1 MKLKVRN
8 STNGS
13 RIKISNLMTLKPD
26 QMLLVAKANRKTQ
39 ILSSFLKRICEYCKL
54 SYGEELQFTDR
65 CKYCDWNIHGTRYEV
80 SATQNLDI
88 QLSPESAEHVQSVRS
103 RLSKSLHSSQYITP
117 YLIPRFPHFHHQF
130 HSDITHCT
138 FGLKKIS
145 LQDHSRR
152 KLYLK
157 MQFSNIAR
165 LLAATACFFSITTAV
180 PMAPAEGMTVSSS

>member
-138 FGLKKIS
+138 FGLKKSPSRIIQDGNYIS
-145 LQDHSRR
+145 KCNSPTLLVFLRLRPASFQLQ
-152 KLYLK
+152 
-157 MQFSNIAR
+157 
-165 LLAATACFFSITTAV
+165 LLFQWHLPKV
-180 PMAPAEGMTVSSS
+180 